1 MYIYKSHCRFN
12 LLLALQDKIIEVRPG
27 EIIES
32 SCKIDHPNLILIKE
46 EQTKKAK

>member
-32 SCKIDHPNLILIKE
+32 EYKIDHPNLILVGEKGNIKCR
-46 EQTKKAK
+46 